1 MDRSFNAVAM
11 TFGIIAFMALLWT
24 DFKRTDLVQVSN
36 AINQICTIERS
47 SREQPFLKMAR
58 KLVIDLPQWP
68 TPEYTYTPIFSWIF
82 APMQAAHPSWSPFL
96 WQLLSM
102 IAFVV
107 SIYAIVRTHEEPE
120 ERNMRSVVLSFV
132 ALAFL
137 PVLMSLDL
145 GGADI
150 VFGVLP
156 LSLGYYF
163 LTTKC
168 PIKAGLILSLTLLKP
183 QFLLPA
189 LFLAAT
195 MIVDKKR
202 QKGLISMIAA
212 LAFIFAFDAL
222 LLGGTVSKELVHC
235 FQLSDATSFYH
246 GIAPQL
252 NMSFSGS
259 ITPLVSQ
266 TQFEVLKPAIY
277 AFGVFWGS
285 LAFIAATRLW
295 QVRITEEK
303 KLGITF
309 ILAIFITPFIVP
321 NFFLHNFA
329 IYVPAGIVA
338 LCAKWSH
345 EGYWEFKAVLRMTW
359 LLVNIFAAPF
369 FLGKVITA
377 PIILIFFLLIFYR
390 RLLIIAEA
398 IRTKESIPEVALV
411 DR

>member
-1 MDRSFNAVAM
+1 M

-24 DFKRTDLVQVSN
+24 DFKRTDFVPVSN
-36 AINQICTIERS
+36 VITQICTIPHS
-47 SREQPFLKMAR
+47 SREQPFLKLAR
-58 KLVIDLPQWP
+58 KVIVDLPQWP
-68 TPEYTYTPIFSWIF
+68 TPEYTYTPIFSCLF

-96 WQLLSM
+96 WQILSTL
-102 IAFVV
+102 AFVV
-107 SIYAIVRTHEEPE
+107 SIYAIVKTHEDPE
-120 ERNMRSVVLSFV
+120 EQKMRSVVLSFV
-132 ALAFL
+132 SLAFL
-137 PVLMSLDL
+137 PVLVSLDL
-145 GGADI
+145 CGSDI
-150 VFGVLP
+150 VFGILP
-156 LSLGYYF
+156 LSAGYYF
-163 LTTKC
+163 LANKR
-168 PIKAGLILSLTLLKP
+168 PIKAGLTLALTLLKP
-183 QFLLPA
+183 QFLLPG

-212 LAFIFAFDAL
+212 LILILAFDAVL
-222 LLGGTVSKELVHC
+222 FGGPVGKELVHC

-259 ITPLVSQ
+259 IIPLVSQ

-309 ILAIFITPFIVP
+309 ILAIFIAPFIVP
-321 NFFLHNFA
+321 NFFIHNFS

-359 LLVNIFAAPF
+359 LLINIFAAPF
-369 FLGKVITA
+369 FIGKLITA
-377 PIILIFFLLIFYR
+377 QVILIIFLLFFYR
-390 RLLIIAEA
+390 RLLIISEA